1 MAKVNTAAAT
11 AIAAGPLPLPQ
22 QPQPQSRGRRHCRNR
37 HRRGAAATA
46 AAATAA
52 TAGPPPPSLPP
63 AWGTQLVHQKDA
75 ALQHQTNRSG
85 DLGEQHD
92 LEAWKGAVWMRTPG
106 PPGGLA
112 GKPLSYSEKVLR
124 L

>member
-1 MAKVNTAAAT
+1 MGEHNRCTNMVQSWPRGTRPPPPRDRCHCCSRCRH
-11 AIAAGPLPLPQ
+11 GP
-22 QPQPQSRGRRHCRNR
+22 
-37 HRRGAAATA
+37 
-46 AAATAA
+46 AATAA
-52 TAGPPPPSLPP
+52 TAGPPSPSLPP
-63 AWGTQLVHQKDA
+63 AWGTQLVRQKDA

>member
-1 MAKVNTAAAT
+1 MAKVNTAAAAT
-11 AIAAGPLPLPQ
+11 GPLPLL
-22 QPQPQSRGRRHCRNR
+22 QPSPPRACRHCRNR

-124 L
+124 LGR